1 MRFLDLLSLI
11 TENLGR
17 RKARVALTAVGV
29 VIGTA
34 AVVVLVS
41 LGIGLQ
47 QSATQNL
54 FGISDLTQ
62 IFVYPSYEEVPA
74 PSGGGGVVIKVGGGG
89 GGGGGNDPTQGQLV
103 EKTVKAI
110 SELPHVAAVIPH
122 DYIQTQAVLKY
133 GRLEG
138 YVGITGIGIDD
149 LSRMGL
155 AAQSGTLQLKP
166 GEVIIGVQVPFNFY
180 DPKLR
185 PGQEIPPPPELQD
198 KQVQL
203 VVTKYNQDGSATN
216 RNFPLRVAGVVALSN
231 GPADW
236 TVYMPLA
243 EVEKINRWVT
253 GKRIDRTKVGY
264 QQLIVKADDPS
275 NVLDLADQIKE
286 LGVNADAPASYVQ
299 GINRFFVILQ
309 LVFGGVGAIALL
321 VAAIGIANTM
331 TMAILERTR
340 EIGLMKAIGASNRD
354 VLSVFLG
361 EASGIGFIGGIG
373 GALLGWGAGEIV
385 NILAQ
390 AYAAGQP
397 AQPGF
402 APGPTIA
409 AITPMWL
416 LLGSVVFATII
427 GLISG
432 LYPAL
437 RAATLVPVLALKYE

>member
-1 MRFLDLLSLI
+1 MKMRFLDLLSLI

-62 IFVYPSYEEVPA
+62 IFVYPRYEEIPVQ
-74 PSGGGGVVIKVGGGG
+74 GGGVTVLGGG
-89 GGGGGNDPTQGQLV
+89 GGGGGNSNQTEGQLV

-110 SELPHVAAVIPH
+110 SALPHVDVVIPH
-122 DYIQTQAVLKY
+122 DYIQTQAVLKF
-133 GRLEG
+133 GRLEA
-138 YVGITGIGIDD
+138 YTNITGIGLDD
-149 LSRMGL
+149 LSRMGVK
-155 AAQSGTLQLKP
+155 AQTGSLEIEPGTIL
-166 GEVIIGVQVPFNFY
+166 IGGQVPTFFY

-185 PGQEIPPPPELQD
+185 PGQEPPPFPDLQD

-203 VVTKYNQDGSATN
+203 VVTKYNQDGTASN
-216 RNFPLRVAGVVALSN
+216 RIFPLRVVGVTAISN
-231 GPADW
+231 GQADW

-253 GKRIDRTKVGY
+253 GKRIDRNKVGY
-264 QQLIVKADDPS
+264 QQLIVKADDPA

-286 LGVNADAPASYVQ
+286 LGVNADAPAEYVQ
-299 GINRFFVILQ
+299 GINQFFVVLQ

-361 EASGIGFIGGIG
+361 EASGIGFIGGLG
-373 GALLGWGAGEIV
+373 GALLGWGAGEVV
-385 NILAQ
+385 NVIAQ
-390 AYAAGQP
+390 AYTASQP
-397 AQPGF
+397 TQPGF

-409 AITPMWL
+409 AITPIWL

>member
-1 MRFLDLLSLI
+1 MRFIDLLSLI

-89 GGGGGNDPTQGQLV
+89 GGGGSDSTKGQLV
-103 EKTVKAI
+103 EGTVKAI

-122 DYIQTQAVLKY
+122 DYIQTQTVLKF

-155 AAQSGTLQLKP
+155 VEQSGTLELEP
-166 GEVIIGVQVPFNFY
+166 GTVIIGVQVPLNFY

-236 TVYMPLA
+236 TVYMPLS

-373 GALLGWGAGEIV
+373 GALLGWGAGQIV
-385 NILAQ
+385 NVVAQ
-390 AYAAGQP
+390 AFTSQP

-409 AITPMWL
+409 AITPIWL
-416 LLGSVVFATII
+416 LFGSVVFATII